1 MNHMSFLAD
10 PYVLVAMLVAAVAGF
25 RLWQTLGT
33 RPPNDVRPVAYQ
45 TQPLPGDLE
54 LKAREVQPRQ
64 IWQGVAEQGSSLAKT
79 LEEIAGRDDKF
90 EGKAFFENAKAAHEH
105 ILEAFAKGDLAAL
118 KPLLAENTQA
128 AFAAEIAR
136 RKQSGETAVFNF
148 IGIKQAAIRDA
159 RVMGSRAE
167 IDVAFTTEIVS
178 ALKNAAGATIT
189 GDDKRIAT
197 VKELWSFGRS
207 LTDPADTWR
216 LVETHE
222 QP

>member
-90 EGKAFFENAKAAHEH
+90 EGKAFFESAKAAHEH

-128 AFAAEIAR
+128 VFAAEIDR

-197 VKELWSFGRS
+197 VKELWSYGRS